1 MRKTHI
7 ALLVAVVSSPLAL
20 ANDPYDYGHDP
31 YGGSSYDSGYD
42 SDHDGNDK
50 TITDS
55 FNTDVEKNLTVTLE
69 KDVSIKDSYNDDSDY
84 MLLYDV
90 NNKDIYELTDNSEYD
105 NSKHITIDIEEN
117 YYMATS
123 TLDGAVTYSEV
134 TYGGA
139 CCDGHGYYGDGYGD
153 PAQHTLNV
161 TQSNTMQDAFTGA
174 SGINIAGQNAGNNSL
189 VQQSASTNAMLTSQ

>member
-7 ALLVAVVSSPLAL
+7 ALLVAVVSSPVAL
-20 ANDPYDYGHDP
+20 ANDPYDYNYDP
-31 YGGSSYDSGYD
+31 YYQDTSP
-42 SDHDGNDK
+42 SDEAGNSK

-55 FNTDVEKNLTVTLE
+55 FNKDIDKTLTV
-69 KDVSIKDSYNDDSDY
+69 DVDKNVQIKETYNDDSDF
-84 MLLYDV
+84 MLLHDV
-90 NNKDIYELTDNSEYD
+90 NNKDIYKHTDNSTYS
-105 NSKHITIDIEEN
+105 NSEEITIDIEEN

-123 TLDGAVTYSEV
+123 YLDGSVTYSEV

-139 CCDGHGYYGDGYGD
+139 CCDHGYGYHNGYGN
-153 PAQHTLNV
+153 PQMTLNV

-189 VQQSASTNAMLTSQ
+189 VQQSASTNAMLTGQ